1 MTPPAHGPSRND
13 ARAPRVFLGVLAA
26 IAAGVALGARTP
38 VVTGAADAAPVTAAL
53 DAALRAQGVER
64 AAVTEEPAVAGP
76 GAPARWTVAL
86 PPRAT
91 YAGVNAAIAEAVEAR
106 GGRVVDAVERG
117 TFPDRPEALEMVLG
131 TADAV
136 THRVTLRAD
145 RPFDGDVVPPDASPC
160 IALVFDDLGYTT
172 VGLARELLELEG
184 PLTFSVLPGLA
195 HSADFARAARSRG
208 HEVILHLPME
218 PLDARHHDPGEDA
231 ILVDLPPAEI
241 RRRMARNLAGVPGH
255 VGVSNHMGSRATADA
270 DVMDLVLGE
279 IRARGRGVFF
289 LDSRTTPSS
298 VVGSRAR
305 AAGVR
310 TVANDLFLDGTDEAE
325 VVPSVQTGQLEAIA
339 LRHGR
344 AVGIGHVREETV
356 AAVQEALP
364 RWRALGIRL
373 VPVSGLAG
381 PGALEEPAPTMLAGR

>member
-1 MTPPAHGPSRND
+1 MTPPARSSRTH
-13 ARAPRVFLGVLAA
+13 AHAPRLFLGVLAA
-26 IAAGVALGARTP
+26 IAAGVALGARAPAVPGT
-38 VVTGAADAAPVTAAL
+38 ADAAPVTAAL

-64 AAVTEEPAVAGP
+64 AAVTEEP
-76 GAPARWTVAL
+76 GAPAEWTVAL

-91 YAGVNAAIAEAVEAR
+91 YAGMNAAIAEELEAR

-145 RPFDGDVVPPDASPC
+145 GPFRESAAPPAGAPC

-172 VGLARELLELEG
+172 HGLARELLELDG
-184 PLTFSVLPGLA
+184 PLTFSVLPGLP
-195 HSADFARAARSRG
+195 HSADFARAARARG

-218 PLDARHHDPGEDA
+218 PEDARRHDPGADA
-231 ILVDLPPAEI
+231 ILVDLPPAEL
-241 RRRMARNLAGVPGH
+241 RGRMARNLAGVPGY

-270 DVMDLVLGE
+270 DVMDLVLRE

-289 LDSRTTPSS
+289 LDSRTTPAS
-298 VVGSRAR
+298 VVTSRAR
-305 AAGVR
+305 AAGVP
-310 TVANDLFLDGTDEAE
+310 TVANDLFLDGAEEAE

-339 LRHGR
+339 LRRGR

-356 AAVQEALP
+356 AAVQAALP

-373 VPVSGLAG
+373 VPVSAVAG
-381 PGALEEPAPTMLAGR
+381 PGALAEPAPTMLAGR